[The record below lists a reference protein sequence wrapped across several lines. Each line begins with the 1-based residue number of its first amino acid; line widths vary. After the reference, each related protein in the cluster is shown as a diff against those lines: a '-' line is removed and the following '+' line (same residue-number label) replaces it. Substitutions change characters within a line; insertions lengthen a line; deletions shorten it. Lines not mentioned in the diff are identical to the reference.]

1 MRSSARTMDGIIT
14 DWNRGAERLYGY
26 SAQEMIGRPISLLM
40 PADRSDDFQEIVE
53 KLKRGEKVAHYETV
67 RQKKD
72 GTRVDVSLG
81 VFLLRDAA
89 GTPIGASAIARN
101 ITDRKRAEDALRKAE
116 KLAVTGRLA
125 ATIAHE
131 INNPLESLTNLFY
144 LLSSHATLDETARRY
159 VRIADNELKRTAH
172 ITKQMLAFYRQST
185 EPVPVSL
192 AEVLDSVLELYAT
205 KILDQSISVVKRY
218 ETDARVEGFRQN
230 YDRSSRIFWG
240 TRSRL

>member
-81 VFLLRDAA
+81 FFCSGMQR
-89 GTPIGASAIARN
+89 
-101 ITDRKRAEDALRKAE
+101 
-116 KLAVTGRLA
+116 GRLSA
-125 ATIAHE
+125 RQ
-131 INNPLESLTNLFY
+131 
-144 LLSSHATLDETARRY
+144 LSPATLL
-159 VRIADNELKRTAH
+159 IASEQKTL
-172 ITKQMLAFYRQST
+172 
-185 EPVPVSL
+185 
-192 AEVLDSVLELYAT
+192 
-205 KILDQSISVVKRY
+205 
-218 ETDARVEGFRQN
+218 
-230 YDRSSRIFWG
+230 
-240 TRSRL
+240 